1 MTRVDIAFKAFLVRS
16 LNHNSRISVHRLE
29 VIFCLALLHYYSR
42 YQGATYLC
50 LAQAIPDTFVA
61 VMVKLSGGDTNW
73 LYLVW
78 WVPEKL

>member
-16 LNHNSRISVHRLE
+16 LNHNSRISVHRID
-29 VIFCLALLHYYSR
+29 VIFYLALLHYYSR
-42 YQGATYLC
+42 YDVATYLC
-50 LAQAIPDTFVA
+50 HTQAIPDTFVA
-61 VMVKLSGGDTNW
+61 VMVKLNGGDVNW